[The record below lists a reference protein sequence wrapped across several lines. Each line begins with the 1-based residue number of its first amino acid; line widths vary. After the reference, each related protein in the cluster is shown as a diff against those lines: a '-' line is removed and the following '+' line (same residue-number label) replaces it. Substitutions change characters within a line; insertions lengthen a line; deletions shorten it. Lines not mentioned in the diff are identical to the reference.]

1 MLKRKAFVNNLG
13 EDNILRLMFRLTIP
27 SMLAQFVNV
36 LYGVV
41 DRIFISNIEG
51 IGDIALAGVG
61 VCAPITTLITSF
73 AFLVGLGGAPL
84 MAIYLGAG
92 KKKDAQK
99 TLSNCFFL
107 LIILSIIVIVAA
119 FSLKKYLLLWFGA
132 SAESYVY
139 ANQYLTVYLIGAIF
153 AILSLGL
160 NIFITSQGFSRVAM
174 ASVLIGAVMNI
185 ILDPI
190 FIFTFKMNV
199 YGAAIATA
207 ISQLFSAAWVMI
219 FLMSKRSAV
228 KLSFKGLNTK
238 FMRKILGLGLSP
250 FLIMCTESVIIIALN
265 ASLQN
270 YGGVKG
276 DTLVAGAAIV
286 ISFLQ
291 LVVMPLGGI
300 TMGAQPIISY
310 NYGAG
315 KIDRIKSTIKWLVIF
330 CMVFNGIMLI
340 LANTVGSYFA
350 RIFTSNEELINLAVW
365 GIRVHT
371 AGIFFLSFQY
381 PFVDTLTALNKPKYA
396 IFLSLT
402 RKVGVMLTL
411 TLVLP
416 HFFGAKYAFFGE
428 PIADVFGGILSSI
441 VFLLSIN
448 RLLRIKPIK
457 DSDDNSEDNTTIPL
471 DITNEVPTITTQSET
486 IDI

>member
-1 MLKRKAFVNNLG
+1 MLKRKVLSNNLG
-13 EDNILRLMFRLTIP
+13 EDSILRLMFRLTIP
-27 SMLAQFVNV
+27 SMLAQLVNV

-41 DRIFISNIEG
+41 DRIFISNIDG

-92 KKKDAQK
+92 KKEDAQK
-99 TLSNCFFL
+99 TLSNCFTLL
-107 LIILSIIVIVAA
+107 LILSAIVIAVA
-119 FSLKKYLLLWFGA
+119 FGLKRYLLEWFGA
-132 SAESYVY
+132 SSESYVY
-139 ANQYLTVYLIGAIF
+139 ANQYLTVYLIGAVF

-160 NIFITSQGFSRVAM
+160 NVFITSQGFSKVAM
-174 ASVLIGAVMNI
+174 ASVLIGAILNI

-190 FIFTFKMNV
+190 FIYIFKLNV
-199 YGAAIATA
+199 YGAAIATVIA
-207 ISQLFSAAWVMI
+207 QICSCIWVML
-219 FLMSKRSAV
+219 FLMGKRTAV
-228 KLSFKGLNTK
+228 RLSFRGLNFK

-250 FLIMCTESVIIIALN
+250 FLIMCTESVILIALN

-270 YGGVKG
+270 YGGSQG
-276 DTLVAGAAIV
+276 DSLVAGAAIV

-300 TMGAQPIISY
+300 TMGAQPLISY

-315 KIDRIKSTIKWLVIF
+315 NTARIKSTIKWLVVF
-330 CMVFNGIMLI
+330 CMVFNGVMLI
-340 LANTVGSYFA
+340 FANTLGGYFA
-350 RIFTSNEELINLAVW
+350 RIFTSNEELIDLAVW

-402 RKVGVMLTL
+402 RKIGVMLTL

-416 HFFGAKYAFFGE
+416 RFFGAEYAFLGE

-441 VFLLSIN
+441 VFLTSIN
-448 RLLRIKPIK
+448 RLLRVKPIK
-457 DSDDNSEDNTTIPL
+457 DDNSVDTVPSVVESIAISEEASIDSLTSADN
-471 DITNEVPTITTQSET
+471 E
-486 IDI
+486 